1 MITELLILGAAGIFA
16 GILAGFLGIGG
27 GTVLVPLLVALK
39 YAPVQAVAT
48 SGLSIVITAISGS
61 IQNWRMGY
69 LSLSQVAGIG
79 FPAVIT
85 AQIGAYLA
93 GIFPPY
99 LLLLTFGLLLWLNI
113 FLIELRTR
121 LTANQKAEVEE
132 EELGGEAGQE
142 ENAQLAITN
151 TSASLSTITLRT
163 SYQLPNN
170 SNILFNP
177 TFAKIATGSAAGL
190 LAGLFGVGGGVI
202 MVPLQILLLGESIK
216 TAIQTSLGVIVITA
230 ISATA
235 GHAARGNVVW
245 VVGLILGAGGLL
257 GAQVSTRFLPKLP
270 DRIVSLAFR
279 SLLAILSIYVFWQA
293 WQKFS
298 NG

>member
-1 MITELLILGAAGIFA
+1 MTVSELLILGAAGLFA

-48 SGLSIVITAISGS
+48 SGLSIVITALSAS

-99 LLLLTFGLLLWLNI
+99 LLLVSFGLLLWLNI
-113 FLIELRTR
+113 YLIEVRKR
-121 LTANQKAEVEE
+121 ITAKKAEA
-132 EELGGEAGQE
+132 EAGELAGQSGQS
-142 ENAQLAITN
+142 ENA
-151 TSASLSTITLRT
+151 
-163 SYQLPNN
+163 QLPNN
-170 SNILFNP
+170 SHILFNP

-190 LAGLFGVGGGVI
+190 LAGLFGVGGGII

-235 GHAARGNVVW
+235 GHAARGNVLW
-245 VVGLILGAGGLL
+245 VVGLILGGGGLL
-257 GAQVSTRFLPKLP
+257 GAQISTRFLPRLS
-270 DRIVSLAFR
+270 DRIISLAFR

-293 WQKFS
+293 WQKYS
-298 NG
+298 H

>member
-1 MITELLILGAAGIFA
+1 MSITELLMLGAAGIFA

-27 GTVLVPLLVALK
+27 GTVLVPLLVALN
-39 YAPVQAVAT
+39 YAPVEAVAT

-69 LSLSQVAGIG
+69 LNLSQVAGIG

-99 LLLLTFGLLLWLNI
+99 LLLLTFGLLLWVNI
-113 FLIELRTR
+113 YLIEVRKR
-121 LTANQKAEVEE
+121 LTAKKKAEAEQG
-132 EELGGEAGQE
+132 ELGGEAGQGD
-142 ENAQLAITN
+142 NAQLPITN
-151 TSASLSTITLRT
+151 HE
-163 SYQLPNN
+163 LPNN

-235 GHAARGNVVW
+235 GHAARGNVLW
-245 VVGLILGAGGLL
+245 VVGLILGGGGLL
-257 GAQVSTRFLPKLP
+257 GAQVSTRFLPRLP

-279 SLLAILSIYVFWQA
+279 SLLAVLSIYVFWQA